1 MNNKMKKAAFLLDE
15 IGNVSDVYL
24 QEALAYKKSRWN
36 ARPWIA
42 AVACILAVVIVGG
55 GLLNSPLMDN
65 IFGNL
70 NKAEQPQAATPATL
84 DSFLSANRETLNC
97 TKIAAD
103 EVDYFGSTYLVL
115 QYEGNETLYRS
126 RNLTAREV
134 ERINELLGS
143 GDSVGANS
151 PDLLCRVWLVCE
163 DGTVLSPYLKNTD
176 GNKGHAV
183 LFAYEAEILPSSSL
197 ISCISDI
204 LNSLDR
210 KDGKHYETQNSLASV
225 CFIHNRSAFGSCLL
239 RRNAVGTEQK

>member
-55 GLLNSPLMDN
+55 GLLSSPLLKNVFD
-65 IFGNL
+65 GS

-84 DSFLSANRETLNC
+84 DSFLSANRETLSC

-103 EVDYFGSTYLVL
+103 EVNYFGSTYLVL
-115 QYEGNETLYRS
+115 QYEGDETLYRS

-134 ERINELLGS
+134 ERINELLGK

-183 LFAYEAEILPSSSL
+183 LFDYEAEILPSSSL

-204 LNSLDR
+204 LN
-210 KDGKHYETQNSLASV
+210 
-225 CFIHNRSAFGSCLL
+225 
-239 RRNAVGTEQK
+239 

>member
-65 IFGNL
+65 IFGL
-70 NKAEQPQAATPATL
+70 FNKAEAPDQETPALASL
-84 DSFLSANRETLNC
+84 DSFLSANRGALNC
-97 TKIAAD
+97 TAVS
-103 EVDYFGSTYLVL
+103 ENELDYFGSTYLVL
-115 QYEGNETLYRS
+115 QYEGDEMLYRS
-126 RNLTAREV
+126 RNLTSREV
-134 ERINELLGS
+134 DRILGMV
-143 GDSVGANS
+143 GQGASVGEAS
-151 PDLLCRVWLVCE
+151 PALLCRVWLVCE

-176 GNKGHAV
+176 GNRGHAV
-183 LFAYEAEILPSSSL
+183 LFDYEAEILPSSSL

-204 LNSLDR
+204 LN
-210 KDGKHYETQNSLASV
+210 
-225 CFIHNRSAFGSCLL
+225 
-239 RRNAVGTEQK
+239 

>member
-55 GLLNSPLMDN
+55 GLLTSPLLKNVFD
-65 IFGNL
+65 GS
-70 NKAEQPQAATPATL
+70 NKAEQPQAAMPATL
-84 DSFLSANRETLNC
+84 DSFLSANRETLSC
-97 TKIAAD
+97 TKIAAE
-103 EVDYFGSTYLVL
+103 EVSYFGSTYLVL
-115 QYEGNETLYRS
+115 QYEGDETLYRS

-134 ERINELLGS
+134 ERINELLGK

-183 LFAYEAEILPSSSL
+183 LFDYEAEILPSSSL

-204 LNSLDR
+204 LN
-210 KDGKHYETQNSLASV
+210 
-225 CFIHNRSAFGSCLL
+225 
-239 RRNAVGTEQK
+239 

>member
-55 GLLNSPLMDN
+55 GLLTSPLLKNVFD
-65 IFGNL
+65 GS

-84 DSFLSANRETLNC
+84 DSFLSANRETLSC

-103 EVDYFGSTYLVL
+103 EVNYFGSTYLVL
-115 QYEGNETLYRS
+115 QYEGDETLYRS
-126 RNLTAREV
+126 RNLTSREV
-134 ERINELLGS
+134 ERINSLLGK
-143 GDSVGANS
+143 GESVGADS

-176 GNKGHAV
+176 GNRGHAV
-183 LFAYEAEILPSSSL
+183 LFDYEAEILPSSSL

-204 LNSLDR
+204 LN
-210 KDGKHYETQNSLASV
+210 
-225 CFIHNRSAFGSCLL
+225 
-239 RRNAVGTEQK
+239 

>member
-42 AVACILAVVIVGG
+42 AVACILAMVIVGG
-55 GLLNSPLMDN
+55 GLLTSPLLKNVFD
-65 IFGNL
+65 GS

-84 DSFLSANRETLNC
+84 DSFLSANRETLSC

-103 EVDYFGSTYLVL
+103 EVNYFGSTYLVL
-115 QYEGNETLYRS
+115 QYEGDETLYRS

-134 ERINELLGS
+134 ERINELLGK

-183 LFAYEAEILPSSSL
+183 LFDYEAEILPSSSL

-204 LNSLDR
+204 LN
-210 KDGKHYETQNSLASV
+210 
-225 CFIHNRSAFGSCLL
+225 
-239 RRNAVGTEQK
+239 

>member
-55 GLLNSPLMDN
+55 GLLTSPLLENVFD
-65 IFGNL
+65 GL
-70 NKAEQPQAATPATL
+70 NKAEQPQVATPATL
-84 DSFLSANRETLNC
+84 DSFLSANRETLSC
-97 TKIAAD
+97 TKITAD
-103 EVDYFGSTYLVL
+103 EVNYFGSTYLVL
-115 QYEGNETLYRS
+115 QYEGDETLWRS

-134 ERINELLGS
+134 ERINELLGK
-143 GDSVGANS
+143 GDSVGTDS

-183 LFAYEAEILPSSSL
+183 LFDYEAEILPSSSL

-204 LNSLDR
+204 LN
-210 KDGKHYETQNSLASV
+210 
-225 CFIHNRSAFGSCLL
+225 
-239 RRNAVGTEQK
+239 

>member
-55 GLLNSPLMDN
+55 GLLTSPLLKNVFD
-65 IFGNL
+65 GS
-70 NKAEQPQAATPATL
+70 NKAEQPQVATPATL
-84 DSFLSANRETLNC
+84 DSFLSANRETLSC

-103 EVDYFGSTYLVL
+103 EVNYFGSTYLVL
-115 QYEGNETLYRS
+115 QYEGDETLYRS

-134 ERINELLGS
+134 ERINKLLGK

-183 LFAYEAEILPSSSL
+183 LFDYEAEILPSSSL
-197 ISCISDI
+197 VSCISDI
-204 LNSLDR
+204 LN
-210 KDGKHYETQNSLASV
+210 
-225 CFIHNRSAFGSCLL
+225 
-239 RRNAVGTEQK
+239 

>member
-55 GLLNSPLMDN
+55 GLLTSPLLKNVFD
-65 IFGNL
+65 GS

-84 DSFLSANRETLNC
+84 DSFLSANRETLSC

-103 EVDYFGSTYLVL
+103 EVNYFGSTYLVL
-115 QYEGNETLYRS
+115 QYEGDETLYRS

-134 ERINELLGS
+134 ERINELLGK

-183 LFAYEAEILPSSSL
+183 LFDYEAEILPSSSL

-204 LNSLDR
+204 LN
-210 KDGKHYETQNSLASV
+210 
-225 CFIHNRSAFGSCLL
+225 
-239 RRNAVGTEQK
+239 